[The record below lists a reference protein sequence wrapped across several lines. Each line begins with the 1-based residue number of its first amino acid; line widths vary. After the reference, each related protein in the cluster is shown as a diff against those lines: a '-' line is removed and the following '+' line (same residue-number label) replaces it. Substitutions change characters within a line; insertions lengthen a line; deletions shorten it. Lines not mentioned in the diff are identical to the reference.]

1 MSGRMARCKGQRGE
15 REVVKLLVEHGYTA
29 ARGYQT
35 RGGGKE
41 QPDVVSNFPFRIEV
55 KYCQTLNIYKAFEQ
69 CSIDSPDTNNIV
81 VFRKNGD
88 PWRIALDF
96 RKFLHILHLLR
107 SIKYPSINN
116 FLDLDK
122 IHEQSN

>member
-15 REVVKLLVEHGYTA
+15 REVVKILVEHGYTA

-69 CSIDSPDTNNIV
+69 VILDSPDTDNIV
-81 VFRKNGD
+81 VFRRNGQ
-88 PWRIALDF
+88 PWRVALEFD
-96 RKFLHILHLLR
+96 RFLELCQ
-107 SIKYPSINN
+107 K
-116 FLDLDK
+116 
-122 IHEQSN
+122 

>member
-69 CSIDSPDTNNIV
+69 VNLDNPDGNNNIV
-81 VFRKNGD
+81 VFRRNGQ
-88 PWRIALDF
+88 PWRVALDF
-96 RKFLHILHLLR
+96 IQFLELCQ
-107 SIKYPSINN
+107 K
-116 FLDLDK
+116 
-122 IHEQSN
+122 